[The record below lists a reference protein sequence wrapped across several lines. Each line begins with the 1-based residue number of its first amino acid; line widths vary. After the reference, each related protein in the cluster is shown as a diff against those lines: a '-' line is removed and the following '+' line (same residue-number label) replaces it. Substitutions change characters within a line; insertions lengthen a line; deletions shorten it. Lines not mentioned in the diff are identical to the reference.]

1 MTTLV
6 LIYSTN
12 LLERLFVSL
21 KSVLAKMM
29 LGFQLARQMESNR
42 KIAHIL
48 KHDYPKWSV
57 EQITAKL
64 NQETLHLY
72 KEK

>member
-1 MTTLV
+1 
-6 LIYSTN
+6 
-12 LLERLFVSL
+12 
-21 KSVLAKMM
+21 MM

>member
-6 LIYSTN
+6 LNYSTN
-12 LLERLFVSL
+12 LLERLFVFL
-21 KSVLAKMM
+21 KGVLVNIMV
-29 LGFQLARQMESNR
+29 GFQLARQMESNR
-42 KIAHIL
+42 KIAHML

-57 EQITAKL
+57 EQITAHL
-64 NQETLHLY
+64 NQQTLDHY

>member
-1 MTTLV
+1 
-6 LIYSTN
+6 
-12 LLERLFVSL
+12 
-21 KSVLAKMM
+21 MM

-48 KHDYPKWSV
+48 KHDYPKWTV

-64 NQETLHLY
+64 NQETLDLY
-72 KEK
+72 K

>member
-6 LIYSTN
+6 LNYSTN

-42 KIAHIL
+42 KIAHML

>member
-6 LIYSTN
+6 LNYSTN

-21 KSVLAKMM
+21 KNVLVNMM

-42 KIAHIL
+42 KIAHML
-48 KHDYPKWSV
+48 KHDYPKWTV
-57 EQITAKL
+57 DQITAKL
-64 NQETLHLY
+64 NKETLDLY

>member
-6 LIYSTN
+6 LNYSTN

>member
-6 LIYSTN
+6 INYSTN
-12 LLERLFVSL
+12 LLERLYVSL
-21 KSVLAKMM
+21 KGVLVNMM
-29 LGFQLARQMESNR
+29 VGFQLARQMESNR
-42 KIAHIL
+42 KIAHML

-57 EQITAKL
+57 EQITAHL
-64 NQETLHLY
+64 NQQTLDLY